1 MGIDPDHLLDR
12 AARSLSAVL
21 PDTDPRQVDLR
32 RAISDCYYAVFHA
45 AVRDAVN
52 TFFATRS
59 PSDEVYV
66 NAYRSI
72 KHNWL
77 RVLCEQVRGQQVAKT
92 TPHAPQDY
100 FSGNISRFANV
111 VIELYNLREEADYS
125 PAFSIDSTEANVL
138 IQRAR
143 DAIQLLQMEEA
154 PKRTA
159 FLTLLLFD
167 IRDIKKH

>member
-1 MGIDPDHLLDR
+1 MGIDPNHLLDR
-12 AARSLSAVL
+12 ATRSLSAVL
-21 PDTDPRQVDLR
+21 PNTDPRQVDLR

-45 AVRDAVN
+45 TVLDAVN
-52 TFFATRS
+52 TFFATRP

-77 RVLCEQVRGQQVAKT
+77 RILCEQVRGQQVAKT
-92 TPHAPQDY
+92 PPHAPHDY
-100 FSGNISRFANV
+100 FSGNINRFANV
-111 VIELYNLREEADYS
+111 VIELYSLREEADYNPS
-125 PAFSIDSTEANVL
+125 FSIDPTEANVL
-138 IQRAR
+138 IEKAR
-143 DAIQLLQMEEA
+143 DAIKLLQTEDL

-167 IRDIKKH
+167 IRDIKKN